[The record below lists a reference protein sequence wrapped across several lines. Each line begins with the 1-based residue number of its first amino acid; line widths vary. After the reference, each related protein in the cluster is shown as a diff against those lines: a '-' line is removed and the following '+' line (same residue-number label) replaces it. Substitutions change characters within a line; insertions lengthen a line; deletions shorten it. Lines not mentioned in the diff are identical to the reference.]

1 MIEINAKVE
10 IINNNHKGIV
20 YEDNRVSYNQ
30 VVASCSCKIVFSI

>member
-20 YEDNRVSYNQ
+20 YEENRVSYNQ